1 MRMKGFTL
9 IELLVVIAIIAILA
23 SILFPVF
30 AKAREKARQ
39 TSCLS
44 NLKQI
49 AMGVRMY
56 SDDYDGEMPWVQT
69 YVVWNYTGSLGMYPW
84 LQVIQPYLKNTQ
96 IYRCPS
102 GPGSAITHYSFNAC
116 AMSNA
121 STIATGVS
129 GAYTFDSPKTPAE
142 TVMLFDAGTPSTSWS
157 DASTGDADPTDE
169 NQIGGVETDG
179 PTCFLLPGRHNDGN
193 NVAFM
198 DGHSKW
204 WRAVPGGLAF
214 AQYCISM
221 R

>member
-1 MRMKGFTL
+1 MKRSGFTL

-49 AMGVRMY
+49 ALGVRMY
-56 SDDYDGEMPWVQT
+56 SDDYDEMMPWVQQ
-69 YVVWNYTGSLGMYPW
+69 YVVWDQVGTLGMYPW
-84 LQVIQPYLKNTQ
+84 LQVIQPYIKNTQ
-96 IYRCPS
+96 IYKCPS
-102 GPGSAITHYSFNAC
+102 GPASAITHYSFNAC
-116 AMSNA
+116 AMSLS
-121 STIATGVS
+121 STIVTGVS
-129 GAYTFDSPKTPAE
+129 GAYTLDSPSTPAE
-142 TVMLFDAGTPSTSWS
+142 TIMVFDAGTPSTSWY
-157 DASTGDADPTDE
+157 DASAGDADPTNE
-169 NQIGGVETDG
+169 NQIAGSDSDG

-198 DGHSKW
+198 DGHTKW
-204 WRAVPGGLAF
+204 WKAVPGGQTL